1 MMQSITRLD
10 KLIKNICFC
19 LLIFL
24 SHSCIPLRVAP
35 IIEGDK
41 IVQAKKFKKD
51 LPKCYGFVFE
61 DKKKA
66 DEFYNFI
73 NTKYN
78 LKHNNV
84 DSNVPIVID
93 NKTFYMSFFERERV
107 TKTLNLIPIAVDAGL
122 QNKGNDP
129 IFADNYTSRDG
140 YWYIII
146 SVRDKEIK
154 DCLDPSNPEQAIVI
168 KHLKKLKDEYF
179 MTTNYVEAYLKM
191 K

>member
-1 MMQSITRLD
+1 MK
-10 KLIKNICFC
+10 KLGLC
-19 LLIFL
+19 LLILLFY
-24 SHSCIPLRVAP
+24 SCIPLRIAP
-35 IIEGDK
+35 NIEGDK
-41 IVQAKKFKKD
+41 IVHAKKFKKD
-51 LPKCYGFVFE
+51 LPNCYGFVFE

-84 DSNVPIVID
+84 DSNVPILID

-107 TKTLNLIPIAVDAGL
+107 SKTLNLIPIAVDAGL
-122 QNKGNDP
+122 LSKGNDP
-129 IFADNYTSRDG
+129 IFEDNYTSRNG
-140 YWYIII
+140 FWYIII

-154 DCLDPSNPEQAIVI
+154 DCLDPNYPELAIVT
-168 KHLKKLKDEYF
+168 KHLKKLRDEYF
-179 MTTNYVEAYLKM
+179 STTNYVEAYLKM

>member
-1 MMQSITRLD
+1 MMQSLTRLD
-10 KLIKNICFC
+10 KLIKNISFC

-35 IIEGDK
+35 KIEGDK

-51 LPKCYGFVFE
+51 LPNCYGFVFE

-73 NTKYN
+73 NAKYN

-122 QNKGNDP
+122 QNKGNKTLFD
-129 IFADNYTSRDG
+129 DNYTSRRG
-140 YWYIII
+140 FWYIVI

-154 DCLDPSNPEQAIVI
+154 DCLDPNYPEQTIVA